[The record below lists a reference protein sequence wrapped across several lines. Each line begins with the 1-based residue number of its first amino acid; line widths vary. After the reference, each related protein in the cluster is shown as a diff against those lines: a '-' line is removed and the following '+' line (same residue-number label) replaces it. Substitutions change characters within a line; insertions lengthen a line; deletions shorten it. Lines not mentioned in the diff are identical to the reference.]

1 MKRPSWGSLVL
12 IGLLSVPIL
21 AEDGPDE
28 MVSRITG
35 NLVCTCGCANIVVR
49 SCDCGLAAEM
59 SAEVRQLVLD
69 GKSEEEVY
77 TLFEEKHGVQVLGA
91 PKPEGFNL
99 LAWILPFAA
108 LFFGL
113 CIVVVVA
120 KRLSRSADPN
130 AGRKP
135 PQIEAKYRRML
146 DRELRE

>member
-1 MKRPSWGSLVL
+1 MKRLSAPCLAMIL
-12 IGLLSVPIL
+12 LLSVPAL
-21 AEDGPDE
+21 ADGGPDE

-77 TLFEEKHGVQVLGA
+77 ALFEEKHGVQVLGA

-99 LAWILPFAA
+99 LAWIVPFVG

-113 CIVVVVA
+113 GIVVVVT
-120 KRLSRSADPN
+120 KRLSRTVDPN
-130 AGRKP
+130 STPKP
-135 PQIEAKYRRML
+135 PKIEAKYRRML